1 MVSKVRKSFFSDFA
15 LELGY
20 LCLTMQTQRSAAIH
34 FDIQTLAQA
43 VGNCDASDAL
53 PCQLSLPHWATLGSF
68 MQPFPMS
75 KGQILIEQGARDRTL
90 YFIES
95 GDLSAH
101 SEDEHANIHM
111 ARVGAGTVLGE
122 GSFFT
127 RQPRRATVYAS
138 GPCKMWCLTPIRF
151 KDLSQH
157 HSPIALELTLA
168 MGSVMAKRL
177 SIAPKRAAVT

>member
-1 MVSKVRKSFFSDFA
+1 
-15 LELGY
+15 
-20 LCLTMQTQRSAAIH
+20 MQTQLPGAIH

-43 VGNCDASDAL
+43 VGQCDASDAL
-53 PCQLSLPHWATLGSF
+53 ECQFSMSHWTTLGSF
-68 MQPFPMS
+68 MHPFPMN

-90 YFIES
+90 YFVES
-95 GDLSAH
+95 GHLSAQ

-111 ARVGAGTVLGE
+111 ALVGAGTVLGE

-127 RQPRRATVYAS
+127 SQPRLATVYAS
-138 GPCKMWCLTPIRF
+138 SPCKMWCLTQNRF
-151 KDLSQH
+151 KELSQH

-177 SIAPKRAAVT
+177 STSPKRAAVT